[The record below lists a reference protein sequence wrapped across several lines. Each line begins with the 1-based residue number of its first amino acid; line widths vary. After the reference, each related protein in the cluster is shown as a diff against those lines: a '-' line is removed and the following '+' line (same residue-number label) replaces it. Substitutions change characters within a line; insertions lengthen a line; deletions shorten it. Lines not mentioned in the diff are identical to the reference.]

1 MTEHVLTNGNNPYV
15 IAWRA
20 GGDKTRLEIMKELM
34 RAILTPAA
42 SKDEERNAEHAA
54 VLAGVLIDMPE

>member
-1 MTEHVLTNGNNPYV
+1 VNMETNPYV

-20 GGDKTRLEIMKELM
+20 GSDKTRLAIMKELM
-34 RAILTPAA
+34 RAILAPATT
-42 SKDEERNAEHAA
+42 KDEGRTAEHAA